1 MNVDGSTN
9 PKQSRD
15 VLVRT
20 LSIKNNITGV
30 TNKVLEMPFRQ
41 SCLES
46 TPSPLDDSLL
56 TRCMESLEPS
66 RADDYH
72 DWIKIGCVLYTIDKE
87 NGYRRWSDFSKQS
100 YKFDEDY
107 LCRVWSKFRDYNY
120 TIGTL
125 VFLARQDDES
135 FDIKG
140 SKVYTRRE
148 LLKMC
153 KESGLKA
160 FTLKPVN
167 ELCNLLCLPSQ
178 EKNVRGGVRHASR
191 SVVLTNVDTKETH
204 NFKSIYLAAK
214 FVEGN
219 PGSVR
224 SRIGTKRTLKSKYDE
239 CCYMVNE

>member
-1 MNVDGSTN
+1 M
-9 PKQSRD
+9 
-15 VLVRT
+15 
-20 LSIKNNITGV
+20 
-30 TNKVLEMPFRQ
+30 
-41 SCLES
+41 
-46 TPSPLDDSLL
+46 
-56 TRCMESLEPS
+56 
-66 RADDYH
+66 
-72 DWIKIGCVLYTIDKE
+72 
-87 NGYRRWSDFSKQS
+87 
-100 YKFDEDY
+100 
-107 LCRVWSKFRDYNY
+107 
-120 TIGTL
+120 

-224 SRIGTKRTLKSKYDE
+224 SRIGTKRTLKSKYDAF
-239 CCYMVNE
+239 

>member
-9 PKQSRD
+9 AKQSRD

-56 TRCMESLEPS
+56 TRCMESLDPS

-107 LCRVWSKFRDYNY
+107 LCRVYGLSLETITTRLVHWSSLQGKTTRAL
-120 TIGTL
+120 TL
-125 VFLARQDDES
+125 RGQRSTQGES
-135 FDIKG
+135 F
-140 SKVYTRRE
+140 
-148 LLKMC
+148 
-153 KESGLKA
+153 
-160 FTLKPVN
+160 
-167 ELCNLLCLPSQ
+167 
-178 EKNVRGGVRHASR
+178 
-191 SVVLTNVDTKETH
+191 
-204 NFKSIYLAAK
+204 
-214 FVEGN
+214 
-219 PGSVR
+219 
-224 SRIGTKRTLKSKYDE
+224 
-239 CCYMVNE
+239 